1 MGRFRKQMYDE
12 HAHKFSTEE
21 SYEIAFKKVKRI
33 KGFYSHL
40 RIFVIVNAIILIS
53 NFSRNFTWSHI
64 EVRGFENW
72 QSYSTLFYWGI
83 ALLIH
88 AFTVFGPDI
97 FFNRDWEQKKIQKY
111 MDKDAQNKN
120 KWE

>member
-1 MGRFRKQMYDE
+1 MGRYRRHMYEDYKQE
-12 HAHKFSTEE
+12 LSTDE
-21 SYEIAFKKVKRI
+21 SYNIAFKKVKRI

-40 RIFVIVNAIILIS
+40 RVFVIVNAIILIA
-53 NFSRNFTWSHI
+53 NFSRNYTWNNVEI
-64 EVRGFENW
+64 RGFENW

-97 FFNRDWEQKKIQKY
+97 FFNRDWEQKKIQKF

>member
-1 MGRFRKQMYDE
+1 MGRFRRQMFEE
-12 HAHKFSTEE
+12 HAHKFSTDE
-21 SYEIAFKKVKRI
+21 SYNLAYNKVKKI

-40 RIFVIVNAIILIS
+40 RIYLIVNVIIIVS
-53 NFSRNFTWSHI
+53 NLNRDFIGNYFHVNGLFDWHT
-64 EVRGFENW
+64 
-72 QSYSTLFYWGI
+72 YSTAIYWGI

-97 FFNRDWEQKKIQKY
+97 FFNKDWEQKKIREY